1 MKTMK
6 NWLLTGL
13 MFLVVS
19 TVFSQGKITGTII
32 DGQGSLPGANVAIKS
47 TNIGTTTDFDG
58 KFSINTSV
66 KSGELVISF
75 IGFDPKTV
83 KFSVEN
89 GTTTNL
95 GTIVLTSNSNEL
107 QEIVVMGKGLIDVA
121 AERKTPIAVSTIKAS
136 EIQAKVGTAD
146 ITQTMVNTPS
156 VYVAGQSGGYGDS
169 RISVR
174 GFAQDNT
181 AFLLN
186 GQPIN
191 GMEDGKMYW
200 SNWSGMSDIAN
211 AVQIQRGLGSSK
223 LAISSVGGTVNF
235 ITKATDKREG
245 GFASV
250 GVANDNY
257 FKTTA
262 AYSTGMSKSGWGTS
276 IMLSHWQ
283 GDGYNDGTAGQGE
296 TYFISVGY
304 KPNERHN
311 FNFLLTGAPQ
321 EHDQNYGKKLSV
333 YEKYGRKYN
342 NNGGI
347 LNGEYL
353 SAVGNYYHKP
363 VANLNWDFDITD
375 KSSLSTVLYASWGR
389 GGSIGTVGSTK
400 RTADGYVDYDAIIA
414 ANEAKADGS
423 ATFALRN
430 SVNNHEWYGLVSNFK
445 TALTE
450 NLSINTGLDLR
461 TYKGLHF
468 RQITNL
474 MGADFYLD
482 KFNVNIPNNKI
493 YETYSN
499 DRYSVLTKFAD
510 EKNRYS
516 WDYDE
521 TINYGGV
528 FGQLEYAKNNFS
540 TFFQGSLSNQSH
552 SRTDRY
558 AYLPGNQVAE
568 KVNNVGYNVKGG
580 ASYKINQVGSF
591 YANAGYYSRQPYH
604 DNIYL
609 NFGNE
614 VNPLTK
620 NEKILGLELG
630 YTYSSQFL
638 TASVNAYRT
647 SWKDRVTTTSTEV
660 DNLQQYKTN
669 EGVEQLHTGVE
680 LDFVAKPINK
690 LGITGFASVGNWEY
704 VGNSVI
710 TVRDEDRNII
720 SRSTVDVD
728 GGKVGDAAQTTFGLG
743 AKYEIFTRFS
753 VDADWRNY
761 AKLYSNA
768 GAVKNNLELPNYD
781 LVDAGISYK
790 ILTGSKKQN
799 SVLLRLN
806 VNNLFDEVYISEL
819 TTNIASNGTDLNVR
833 GLNANNNGYY
843 GLGRTWN
850 FSLRYNF

>member
-342 NNGGI
+342 NNGGV

-375 KSSLSTVLYASWGR
+375 KSSLSTVYMPLGVGVVVLEQLVQQKELLMDTWIMMLLSQLMKLKQMAQLPSLYA
-389 GGSIGTVGSTK
+389 TLST
-400 RTADGYVDYDAIIA
+400 T
-414 ANEAKADGS
+414 
-423 ATFALRN
+423 
-430 SVNNHEWYGLVSNFK
+430 
-445 TALTE
+445 
-450 NLSINTGLDLR
+450 
-461 TYKGLHF
+461 
-468 RQITNL
+468 
-474 MGADFYLD
+474 M
-482 KFNVNIPNNKI
+482 
-493 YETYSN
+493 
-499 DRYSVLTKFAD
+499 
-510 EKNRYS
+510 
-516 WDYDE
+516 
-521 TINYGGV
+521 
-528 FGQLEYAKNNFS
+528 
-540 TFFQGSLSNQSH
+540 
-552 SRTDRY
+552 
-558 AYLPGNQVAE
+558 
-568 KVNNVGYNVKGG
+568 
-580 ASYKINQVGSF
+580 
-591 YANAGYYSRQPYH
+591 
-604 DNIYL
+604 
-609 NFGNE
+609 
-614 VNPLTK
+614 
-620 NEKILGLELG
+620 
-630 YTYSSQFL
+630 
-638 TASVNAYRT
+638 
-647 SWKDRVTTTSTEV
+647 
-660 DNLQQYKTN
+660 
-669 EGVEQLHTGVE
+669 
-680 LDFVAKPINK
+680 
-690 LGITGFASVGNWEY
+690 
-704 VGNSVI
+704 
-710 TVRDEDRNII
+710 
-720 SRSTVDVD
+720 
-728 GGKVGDAAQTTFGLG
+728 
-743 AKYEIFTRFS
+743 
-753 VDADWRNY
+753 
-761 AKLYSNA
+761 
-768 GAVKNNLELPNYD
+768 
-781 LVDAGISYK
+781 
-790 ILTGSKKQN
+790 
-799 SVLLRLN
+799 
-806 VNNLFDEVYISEL
+806 
-819 TTNIASNGTDLNVR
+819 NGTDWLVI
-833 GLNANNNGYY
+833 LK
-843 GLGRTWN
+843 L
-850 FSLRYNF
+850 L

>member
-1 MKTMK
+1 MKT
-6 NWLLTGL
+6 WLLTGL
-13 MFLVVS
+13 LFMAIS
-19 TVFSQGKITGTII
+19 ATYAQGKITGII
-32 DGQGSLPGANVAIKS
+32 SDGSGPLPGANIVVK
-47 TNIGTTTDFDG
+47 GTSEATSVDFDG
-58 KFSINTSV
+58 KFTLTTTKN
-66 KSGELVISF
+66 SGEVVVSF
-75 IGFDPKTV
+75 IGNENKTI
-83 KFSVEN
+83 KFNFVN
-89 GTTTNL
+89 GSTVDL
-95 GTIVLTSNSNEL
+95 GTIVLSSSSNQLN
-107 QEIVVMGKGLIDVA
+107 EIVVMGKGIIDLA
-121 AERKTPIAVSTIKAS
+121 TERKTPIAVSTIKAA
-136 EIQAKVGTAD
+136 EIQAKVGTSD

-156 VYVAGQSGGYGDS
+156 VYVAGQSGGFGDS

-191 GMEDGKMYW
+191 GMEDGKIYW

-262 AYSTGMSKSGWGTS
+262 AYSTGMSESGWGTS
-276 IMLSHWQ
+276 VMLSHWQ

-304 KPNERHN
+304 KANERHN

-321 EHDQNYGKKLSV
+321 EHEQNYGKKLSV

-342 NNGGI
+342 NNGGV

-363 VANLNWDFDITD
+363 VANLNWDFDITE

-414 ANEAKADGS
+414 ANEASADGA

-450 NLSINTGLDLR
+450 NLSLNTGLDLR
-461 TYKGLHF
+461 TYQGLHF

-474 MGADFYLD
+474 LGADFYLD
-482 KFNVNIPNNKI
+482 KFNKNIPNNKI
-493 YETYSN
+493 FETYST
-499 DRYSVLTKFAD
+499 DRYSVLTNYAD
-510 EKNRYS
+510 KKNRYS

-521 TINYGGV
+521 TINYGGI
-528 FGQLEYAKNNFS
+528 FGQLEYSKNNFS
-540 TFFQGSLSNQSH
+540 TFFQGSLSSQSH
-552 SRTDRY
+552 TRTDRY
-558 AYLPGNQVAE
+558 AYFPENQEAE
-568 KVNNVGYNVKGG
+568 KVNNIGYNAKGG
-580 ASYKINQVGSF
+580 ASYKIDQIGSF

-630 YTYSSQFL
+630 YTYSSEFL

-660 DNLQQYKTN
+660 NNLQEYKTN

-680 LDFVAKPINK
+680 LDFVAKPLPN
-690 LGITGFASVGNWEY
+690 LDVTGFASVGNWEY
-704 VGNSVI
+704 AGNSVI
-710 TVRDEDRNII
+710 TIRDEDRNVI
-720 SRSTVDVD
+720 SSEIVDVD

-781 LVDAGISYK
+781 IMDAGISYK
-790 ILTGSKKQN
+790 ILAGTTKQN
-799 SVLLRLN
+799 SILLRLN
-806 VNNLFDEVYISEL
+806 VNNVFDEVYISEL

-833 GLNANNNGYY
+833 GINTNNNGYY

-850 FSLRYNF
+850 FSVRFNF

>member
-1 MKTMK
+1 MKIK
-6 NWLLTGL
+6 NY
-13 MFLVVS
+13 
-19 TVFSQGKITGTII
+19 
-32 DGQGSLPGANVAIKS
+32 IK
-47 TNIGTTTDFDG
+47 DAE
-58 KFSINTSV
+58 
-66 KSGELVISF
+66 EL
-75 IGFDPKTV
+75 
-83 KFSVEN
+83 
-89 GTTTNL
+89 
-95 GTIVLTSNSNEL
+95 
-107 QEIVVMGKGLIDVA
+107 
-121 AERKTPIAVSTIKAS
+121 
-136 EIQAKVGTAD
+136 
-146 ITQTMVNTPS
+146 
-156 VYVAGQSGGYGDS
+156 Y
-169 RISVR
+169 
-174 GFAQDNT
+174 
-181 AFLLN
+181 
-186 GQPIN
+186 
-191 GMEDGKMYW
+191 
-200 SNWSGMSDIAN
+200 
-211 AVQIQRGLGSSK
+211 
-223 LAISSVGGTVNF
+223 
-235 ITKATDKREG
+235 
-245 GFASV
+245 
-250 GVANDNY
+250 
-257 FKTTA
+257 
-262 AYSTGMSKSGWGTS
+262 
-276 IMLSHWQ
+276 
-283 GDGYNDGTAGQGE
+283 
-296 TYFISVGY
+296 
-304 KPNERHN
+304 
-311 FNFLLTGAPQ
+311 
-321 EHDQNYGKKLSV
+321 
-333 YEKYGRKYN
+333 YEK
-342 NNGGI
+342 
-347 LNGEYL
+347 
-353 SAVGNYYHKP
+353 
-363 VANLNWDFDITD
+363 
-375 KSSLSTVLYASWGR
+375 
-389 GGSIGTVGSTK
+389 
-400 RTADGYVDYDAIIA
+400 
-414 ANEAKADGS
+414 
-423 ATFALRN
+423 
-430 SVNNHEWYGLVSNFK
+430 
-445 TALTE
+445 
-450 NLSINTGLDLR
+450 
-461 TYKGLHF
+461 
-468 RQITNL
+468 
-474 MGADFYLD
+474 
-482 KFNVNIPNNKI
+482 KI
-493 YETYSN
+493 
-499 DRYSVLTKFAD
+499 R
-510 EKNRYS
+510 
-516 WDYDE
+516 
-521 TINYGGV
+521 
-528 FGQLEYAKNNFS
+528 QLEYAKNNFS

-720 SRSTVDVD
+720 SRSTIDVD